1 MHTAFQKDCLKRIAC
16 IEPGVKSLSK
26 YVCPNLTETT
36 APENSTP
43 NNEAKKSSARGPRR
57 RGRGRGRNSSN
68 AEKAWSADQFVVEVQ
83 EGKARFHDFDLPL
96 PLLRGIQ
103 TAGFTYATPIKGAS
117 LPHTL
122 RGHDMVGKAQTGTG
136 KTAAFLISIISDLLK
151 YPVEDERYIG
161 EARALILAPTRELAV
176 QIGEDAEQLVQH
188 TDLKVHTL
196 VGGMDYG
203 KQLHKIQRSH
213 CDILVG
219 TPGRLLDFASNKDVH
234 LDQVEVLVID
244 EADRMLDMGFIPQ
257 VRRLVRATPP
267 KEDRQTLLFSATF
280 TDDVMRLSEQWTDKP
295 VKLEMEPER
304 VATDTVEQ
312 KIFITTASEK
322 FALLQNILKSDDVQ
336 SVMVFA
342 NRRDICRTLYER
354 LKKQGFK
361 VGLIAGDVPQARR
374 MKTLEGFKNG
384 AIKVMVATDVAGRG
398 IHVNGVSHVIN
409 FTLPEEPEDYVHRIG
424 RTGRAGET
432 GISISFACEDDA
444 FLLEPIEKLLDMKLS
459 CTMPDEELLVET
471 PVPARKARA
480 PKKAPAA
487 EKAPVEVKKPVEV
500 SAETPKEVEPAVAVV
515 EPSAEKEP
523 SATKEPSAGQEPS
536 AQKAPSAEKE
546 PSAEQEPSAEKEQLV
561 KEEPQAATTEAPAVS
576 LSSEES
582 SQIESSQTESSSET
596 SSQEDKQ
603 EGDIEGNKADSAG

>member
-1 MHTAFQKDCLKRIAC
+1 M
-16 IEPGVKSLSK
+16 
-26 YVCPNLTETT
+26 
-36 APENSTP
+36 
-43 NNEAKKSSARGPRR
+43 RGPRR
-57 RGRGRGRNSSN
+57 RGRGRGRNTNS
-68 AEKAWSADQFVVEVQ
+68 ADKAWSADQFVVEVQ

-96 PLLRGIQ
+96 PLLQAIQ
-103 TAGFTYATPIKGAS
+103 TAGFSYATPIQGAS

-136 KTAAFLISIISDLLK
+136 KTAAFLISIINDLLK
-151 YPVEDERYIG
+151 FPVEDERYIG
-161 EARALILAPTRELAV
+161 EARALILAPTRELAI

-196 VGGMDYG
+196 VGGMDYA
-203 KQLHKIQRSH
+203 KQLHKIKRSH

-257 VRRLVRATPP
+257 VRRLVRSTPP

-374 MKTLEGFKNG
+374 MKTLEGFKSG

-459 CTMPDEELLVET
+459 CTMPDESLLTESPA
-471 PVPARKARA
+471 PVR
-480 PKKAPAA
+480 
-487 EKAPVEVKKPVEV
+487 KAPVAKKEPVVEAAPV
-500 SAETPKEVEPAVAVV
+500 AKETPMAEEVPVAKETPAAVAQEPAQAEIALEAPTEVEPVVAVEVV
-515 EPSAEKEP
+515 EPSASKEP
-523 SATKEPSAGQEPS
+523 SADKEPSAQEEPS
-536 AQKAPSAEKE
+536 ADKE
-546 PSAEQEPSAEKEQLV
+546 PSASKEPSADKEPSE
-561 KEEPQAATTEAPAVS
+561 EEPAA
-576 LSSEES
+576 
-582 SQIESSQTESSSET
+582 
-596 SSQEDKQ
+596 K
-603 EGDIEGNKADSAG
+603 EGDVDGNKA

>member
-1 MHTAFQKDCLKRIAC
+1 M
-16 IEPGVKSLSK
+16 
-26 YVCPNLTETT
+26 TETT

-43 NNEAKKSSARGPRR
+43 NNEAKKSSVRGPRR
-57 RGRGRGRNSSN
+57 RGRGRGRSSN
-68 AEKAWSADQFVVEVQ
+68 SAEKAWSIDQFVVEVQ

-103 TAGFTYATPIKGAS
+103 TAGFTYATPIQGAS

-161 EARALILAPTRELAV
+161 EARALILAPTRELAI

-196 VGGMDYG
+196 VGGMDYA
-203 KQLHKIQRSH
+203 KQLHKIKRSH

-257 VRRLVRATPP
+257 VRRLVRSTPP

-280 TDDVMRLSEQWTDKP
+280 TDDIMRLSEQWTDKP

-374 MKTLEGFKNG
+374 MKTLEGFKSG

-459 CTMPDEELLVET
+459 CTMPDEALLTES
-471 PVPARKARA
+471 PAPARKAPA
-480 PKKAPAA
+480 AKQAPAA
-487 EKAPVEVKKPVEV
+487 KETPEAKETPVATAASTAVTQEPAQAEIALEAPVEVEPV
-500 SAETPKEVEPAVAVV
+500 VV
-515 EPSAEKEP
+515 EPSAP
-523 SATKEPSAGQEPS
+523 
-536 AQKAPSAEKE
+536 
-546 PSAEQEPSAEKEQLV
+546 
-561 KEEPQAATTEAPAVS
+561 EPQQA
-576 LSSEES
+576 
-582 SQIESSQTESSSET
+582 
-596 SSQEDKQ
+596 
-603 EGDIEGNKADSAG
+603 GDIDGNKA

>member
-1 MHTAFQKDCLKRIAC
+1 
-16 IEPGVKSLSK
+16 V
-26 YVCPNLTETT
+26 
-36 APENSTP
+36 
-43 NNEAKKSSARGPRR
+43 RGPRR
-57 RGRGRGRNSSN
+57 RGRGRGRSNNS
-68 AEKAWSADQFVVEVQ
+68 AAKAWSADQFVVEVQ

-96 PLLRGIQ
+96 PLLQGIQ
-103 TAGFTYATPIKGAS
+103 TAGFSYATPIQGAS

-161 EARALILAPTRELAV
+161 EARALILAPTRELAI

-196 VGGMDYG
+196 VGGMDYA
-203 KQLHKIQRSH
+203 KQLHKIKRSH

-257 VRRLVRATPP
+257 VRRLVRSTPP

-312 KIFITTASEK
+312 KIFITTANEK

-459 CTMPDEELLVET
+459 CTMPDEALLAES
-471 PVPARKARA
+471 PVPARKAPA
-480 PKKAPAA
+480 AKKAPAVDA
-487 EKAPVEVKKPVEV
+487 APVAMAQQQAQAEIPLDQPAEAQPV
-500 SAETPKEVEPAVAVV
+500 VAVEIV
-515 EPSAEKEP
+515 
-523 SATKEPSAGQEPS
+523 EPSAGQEPS
-536 AQKAPSAEKE
+536 AKEEPLAKEE
-546 PSAEQEPSAEKEQLV
+546 PSAEQEPSA
-561 KEEPQAATTEAPAVS
+561 KEEPSAEQEPSAKQEPLA
-576 LSSEES
+576 
-582 SQIESSQTESSSET
+582 
-596 SSQEDKQ
+596 QEDPSAQ
-603 EGDIEGNKADSAG
+603 EGDIDGNKA